1 MEDHTTLPGVECGD
15 MGTKMGYGAVDNG
28 FLSFNKYR
36 IPRTNMMMRFSSVSK
51 EGDFELKGDPRIL
64 YNIMVQTRIAIV

>member
-1 MEDHTTLPGVECGD
+1 MEDHTTLPGISCGD
-15 MGTKMGYGAVDNG
+15 MGPKMGYGAVDNG
-28 FLSFNKYR
+28 YLSFNQYR

-51 EGDFELKGDPRIL
+51 EGEFELKGDPRIL